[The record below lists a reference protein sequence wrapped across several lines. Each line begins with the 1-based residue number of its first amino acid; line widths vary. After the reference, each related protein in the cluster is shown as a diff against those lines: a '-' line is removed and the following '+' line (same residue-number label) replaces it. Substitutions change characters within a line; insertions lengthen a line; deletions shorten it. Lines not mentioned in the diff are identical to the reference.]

1 MSHNAK
7 FLRRRFGTTTLVVVT
22 LLFTALLVTGI
33 VLLA

>member
-7 FLRRRFGTTTLVVVT
+7 FLRRRFGMATLVAVS
-22 LLFTALLVTGI
+22 LLVAALLVTGI